1 MVAGEVGGRV
11 RHDHIPALQSRAA
24 RRLSTDGARW
34 GGPSISTCMPPLLA
48 RLNATSTR
56 LQPTSPS
63 LGATRS
69 PATAGVNCPAY
80 AAPEA
85 VPDDRRRRAFERGA
99 HPVGYCDWS
108 KCFSFASIFWASA
121 TALSS
126 WSLTLAVMSSS
137 SAANMLFA

>member
-1 MVAGEVGGRV
+1 MHE
-11 RHDHIPALQSRAA
+11 ALCRPTDTTLDVLHVERRAA
-24 RRLSTDGARW
+24 DHSANMG
-34 GGPSISTCMPPLLA
+34 S
-48 RLNATSTR
+48 
-56 LQPTSPS
+56 
-63 LGATRS
+63 RS

-85 VPDDRRRRAFERGA
+85 VPDDRRRRAFGRGA

-137 SAANMLFA
+137 SAAN